1 MANDPGYA
9 AAQEGA
15 AVFRIVGAGLLRI
28 GGPDAQAFLQRQ
40 TSNDLRK
47 LRPDQAVLSVLT
59 SPTARVIDA
68 LYLLADVST
77 AEVPAILAITLP
89 GQGDATYNFLK
100 RRIFFNDKV
109 ELENLSEAT
118 AQLDLFGPQAQAVL
132 ASIGLTAPEA
142 PNQVAEAGTAGE
154 KVRVLRLDPCI
165 GTGFRLVAEA
175 PASEALLQRL
185 QQAGAQPVSAEVYHL
200 LRVENGLPGAGAELT
215 EEYTPLETGL
225 RTVVSENKGCYTGQ
239 EILARQ
245 VTYDKITQTLCGLR
259 LEAPGRPGQK
269 VWSAGRA
276 VGTVTSAALSPRFG
290 PLALAVIKRP
300 ANQAGT
306 PVLVGESPDEAAP
319 AVVTPLPFS

>member
-1 MANDPGYA
+1 MENDAGYT

-15 AVFRIVGAGLLRI
+15 AVFRIRGAGLLRI
-28 GGPDAQAFLQRQ
+28 GGADAQAFLQRQ
-40 TSNDLRK
+40 SSNDVRQLA
-47 LRPDQAVLSVLT
+47 PDLAVLTVIT

-68 LYLLADVST
+68 LYLLADSA
-77 AEVPAILAITLP
+77 AEQAPAILAITLP

-109 ELENLSEAT
+109 EIQNLSEAT
-118 AQLDLFGPQAQAVL
+118 GQLDLFGPQAEAIL
-132 ASIGLTAPEA
+132 APIELTAPDA
-142 PNQVAEAGTAGE
+142 PNRVTEGKTAGE
-154 KVRVLRLDPCI
+154 KVRVLRLDPCF
-165 GTGFRLVAEA
+165 GLGFRLVAEA
-175 PASEALLQRL
+175 PAIEALLQRL
-185 QQAGAQPVSAEVYHL
+185 EQAGAQPVDDEVYHL
-200 LRVENGLPGAGAELT
+200 LRVENGLPGPGAELI

-269 VWSAGRA
+269 VWSEGRA
-276 VGTVTSAALSPRFG
+276 VGTITSAALSPRFG
-290 PLALAVIKRP
+290 PVALAVIKRP

-306 PVLVGESPDEAAP
+306 SVLVGERPDEAAP
-319 AVVTPLPFS
+319 AVVSPLPFS